1 MSQTKEALSNALIHA
16 KQKKLLILAI
26 MMGALIGLPIL
37 NHVTG
42 SWETPKTKEKKQE
55 KTSLVTSLDSI
66 PAEDIWQY
74 KSESRLDT
82 QDDAIKDLQK
92 EIDRIGKNGLPGQ
105 TESQVNEALEARL
118 LQLEEMLATMRAE
131 QTKLPITGGQNF
143 PGQAHSSGG
152 VFPPREV
159 YQEETFIEPTILSL
173 QMGLKPLETSNMGR
187 SVDNFIPVGSFAKSV
202 LLTGVDAPAAVS
214 SADNPVP
221 MLLKI
226 VDNAVLPRG
235 LRGEIDTCHVTASAY
250 GEISEERVRVRL
262 DKISCTYLDGRVFVD
277 NIDGYVTGEDGK
289 SGIRGKVVW
298 REGALLTR
306 SFAAGFL
313 GGVSQGIGDA
323 AGETSTSPLG
333 TVQSY
338 PGSELFQQGV
348 GTGAGSALNKLSEY
362 YIKRAEQYHPV
373 IEVEAGRLVD
383 IVISTRKDSKSH
395 GLNLV
400 EGIKQ

>member
-1 MSQTKEALSNALIHA
+1 MKITKEHMSNAFIKA
-16 KQKKLLILAI
+16 KQKKHLIIALSVSAIILLAVVSLV
-26 MMGALIGLPIL
+26 GDDKK
-37 NHVTG
+37 VTK
-42 SWETPKTKEKKQE
+42 SEETKTK
-55 KTSLVTSLDSI
+55 LVTALDSI
-66 PAEDIWQY
+66 EPGDLWLY
-74 KSESRLDT
+74 KSESRLDD
-82 QDDAIKDLQK
+82 QDKSIKDLQK
-92 EIDRIGKNGLPGQ
+92 EIDKISRQPV
-105 TESQVNEALEARL
+105 TEENEAQVNQELESRIL
-118 LQLEEMLATMRAE
+118 FLEEQIVLFNEST
-131 QTKLPITGGQNF
+131 QLQSLPTTGGAQMPSRANRYDD
-143 PGQAHSSGG
+143 
-152 VFPPREV
+152 VEV
-159 YQEETFIEPTILSL
+159 YEAEPFVEPMILSL
-173 QMGLKPLETSNMGR
+173 DMGLKKTESSAAEGYNI
-187 SVDNFIPVGSFAKSV
+187 SNFIPVGSFAKSV

-221 MLLKI
+221 MVLRI
-226 VDNAVLPRG
+226 IDNAVLPRG
-235 LRGEIDTCHVTASAY
+235 MRGEIDTCHVTASAY

-262 DKISCTYLDGRVFVD
+262 DKISCTYLDGRIFVD

-298 REGALLTR
+298 REGALITR

-338 PGSELFQQGV
+338 PGADLFQQGI

-383 IVISTRKDSKSH
+383 IVISTRKDSKSN
-395 GLNLV
+395 GLKLG
-400 EGIKQ
+400 EATK

>member
-1 MSQTKEALSNALIHA
+1 MKNAKIALSNALIHGR
-16 KQKKLLILAI
+16 QKKTLLIAI
-26 MMGALIGLPIL
+26 AIGALIGLPIL

-42 SWETPKTKEKKQE
+42 SWETPKNKKPKQE

-66 PAEDIWQY
+66 PTEDIWQY

-82 QDDAIKDLQK
+82 QDSAIKDLQN
-92 EIDRIGKNGLPGQ
+92 EIDRLGRQAGSGQ
-105 TESQVNEALEARL
+105 SEAQVNEALEARL
-118 LQLEEMLATMRAE
+118 IQLEEMLANMNE
-131 QTKLPITGGQNF
+131 NKQLQVSGGQVM
-143 PGQAHSSGG
+143 PGRQQ
-152 VFPPREV
+152 EV
-159 YQEETFIEPTILSL
+159 DVIEEVEIEPQILSL
-173 QMGLKPLETSNMGR
+173 NMGLKPKESAAAGKYH
-187 SVDNFIPVGSFAKSV
+187 VDHFIPVGSFAKSV

-235 LRGEIDTCHVTASAY
+235 MRGEIDTCHVTASAY

-262 DKISCTYLDGRVFVD
+262 DKISCTYLDGRIFVD

-338 PGSELFQQGV
+338 PGSELFQQGI

-383 IVISTRKDSKSH
+383 IVISTRKDSKTN
-395 GLNLV
+395 GLMLG
-400 EGIKQ
+400 EHTK

>member
-1 MSQTKEALSNALIHA
+1 MKNAKAALSNALIQA
-16 KQKKLLILAI
+16 RQKKTLIIAI
-26 MMGALIGLPIL
+26 VIGALIGLPIL

-42 SWETPKTKEKKQE
+42 SWETSKSKKPKQE

-74 KSESRLDT
+74 KSESRLDD
-82 QDDAIKDLQK
+82 QDGAIKDLQK
-92 EIDRIGKNGLPGQ
+92 EIDRLGRQAVPGQ
-105 TESQVNEALEARL
+105 TEAAVNQEMETRL
-118 LQLEEMLATMRAE
+118 LQLEEMLANMNE
-131 QTKLPITGGQNF
+131 NKQQMPMSGGQMM
-143 PGQAHSSGG
+143 PGRTAHIT
-152 VFPPREV
+152 RESYDEVDV
-159 YQEETFIEPTILSL
+159 YETQVEMEPQILSL
-173 QMGLKPLETSNMGR
+173 NMGLKPKESSSSKYN
-187 SVDNFIPVGSFAKSV
+187 VNNFIPVGSFAKSV

-235 LRGEIDTCHVTASAY
+235 MRGEIDTCHVTASAY

-298 REGALLTR
+298 REGALLAR

-338 PGSELFQQGV
+338 PGSELFQQGI

-373 IEVEAGRLVD
+373 IEVAAGRLVD
-383 IVISTRKDSKSH
+383 IVISTRKDSKTN
-395 GLNLV
+395 GLMLG
-400 EGIKQ
+400 EQTK